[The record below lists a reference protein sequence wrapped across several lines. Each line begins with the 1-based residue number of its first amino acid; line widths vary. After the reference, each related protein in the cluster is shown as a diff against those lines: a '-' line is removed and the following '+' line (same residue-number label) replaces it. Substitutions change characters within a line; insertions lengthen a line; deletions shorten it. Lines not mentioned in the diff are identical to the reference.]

1 MLQIDASP
9 HDWLEGRGP
18 SLCLLGAI
26 DDATSR
32 IVHLRFWP
40 TECLAGYFY
49 LARQIALD
57 ARYGLP
63 ETFYH
68 DKHTIL
74 RSPKAPSIED
84 ELAGREPMSQFQHVL
99 AQLGVEGIP
108 AQTPQAKG
116 RVERMWQTL
125 QDRLIKE
132 MRLAGIQNLEQANTF
147 LPDFIRRYN
156 AEFGVEAAEPEP
168 AWVPVDQD
176 GFDLAYYF
184 AARDERSVRSDHTL
198 CWLGTTLQIQR
209 SKMDPNLAG
218 KRVSVH
224 VTPEGELY
232 LYLGRQRLAFTRVT
246 AGASVATPVAVA
258 RTQKPT
264 ALPPEQ
270 RRASRRKQ
278 MAHLHVGT

>member
-18 SLCLLGAI
+18 HLCLLGAI

-49 LARQIALD
+49 LAREVATD

-63 ETFYH
+63 ESFYH

-74 RSPKAPSIED
+74 RSPKEPSIDD

-116 RVERMWQTL
+116 RIERMWQTL

-132 MRLAGIQNLEQANTF
+132 MRLAGIQNLEQANAF
-147 LPDFIRRYN
+147 LPAFILRYN
-156 AEFGVEAAEPEP
+156 AEFAVEPAEPEA
-168 AWVPVDQD
+168 AWVPVDRD

-184 AARDERSVRSDHTL
+184 AAREERTVRSDHTL
-198 CWLGTTLQIQR
+198 CWLGTTLWNNPA
-209 SKMDPNLAG
+209 DP
-218 KRVSVH
+218 
-224 VTPEGELY
+224 TE
-232 LYLGRQRLAFTRVT
+232 
-246 AGASVATPVAVA
+246 
-258 RTQKPT
+258 
-264 ALPPEQ
+264 
-270 RRASRRKQ
+270 
-278 MAHLHVGT
+278 